1 MLNREDLA
9 AFLRTGRQEVAQA
22 AFRRLAARAPA
33 SPAGTW
39 PAARQ

>member
-1 MLNREDLA
+1 MLNREDL
-9 AFLRTGRQEVAQA
+9 A

-33 SPAGTW
+33 SPAGMW